1 MASIDTMF
9 HHDGPVRIGGRTFA
23 GVGAVPL
30 QVWLKAFKA
39 ALRVRMVKRR
49 TRMHLRDLTDDQLRD
64 IGVTRAQARF
74 EAEKPFWWYQD

>member
-1 MASIDTMF
+1 M
-9 HHDGPVRIGGRTFA
+9 
-23 GVGAVPL
+23 GAVPL